1 MLHPKGSQHDW
12 KRRTEHA
19 ERDERWEGCV
29 SSAFRHEVSS
39 PPIGDSGML
48 YYDVETTR
56 PIILTHI
63 PLSET

>member
-1 MLHPKGSQHDW
+1 MTGS
-12 KRRTEHA
+12 
-19 ERDERWEGCV
+19 DERNTQNATSVGK
-29 SSAFRHEVSS
+29 SAFPAPSAMKS
-39 PPIGDSGML
+39 PHPIGDSGML

>member
-1 MLHPKGSQHDW
+1 MTGS
-12 KRRTEHA
+12 
-19 ERDERWEGCV
+19 DERNTQNATSVGKAAFPAP
-29 SSAFRHEVSS
+29 SAMSLLT
-39 PPIGDSGML
+39 PIGDSGML

>member
-1 MLHPKGSQHDW
+1 MTGS
-12 KRRTEHA
+12 
-19 ERDERWEGCV
+19 DERNTQNATSVGKAAFPAP
-29 SSAFRHEVSS
+29 SAT
-39 PPIGDSGML
+39 PIGDSGML

>member
-1 MLHPKGSQHDW
+1 MTGS
-12 KRRTEHA
+12 
-19 ERDERWEGCV
+19 DERNTQNATSVGKAAFPAP
-29 SSAFRHEVSS
+29 SAMKSLT
-39 PPIGDSGML
+39 PIGDSGML

>member
-1 MLHPKGSQHDW
+1 MACMLHPKGSQHDR

-39 PPIGDSGML
+39 PQ
-48 YYDVETTR
+48 
-56 PIILTHI
+56 
-63 PLSET
+63 

>member
-1 MLHPKGSQHDW
+1 MLHPKGSQHDR

-29 SSAFRHEVSS
+29 SSAFR